1 MIEKINKPNDVQKF
15 PEEQLPELAREI
27 RQFLI
32 RSISKTGGHLG
43 SNLGVVELTI
53 ALHRVYHLPE
63 DKIIWDVGHQA
74 YTHKIL
80 TGRKDDFSRLRMEGG
95 ISGFPRRS
103 ESPCDSFDTGHSST
117 SISCGL
123 GYVKARDL
131 LKKDYSVVTVIG
143 DGALTG
149 GPAFE
154 ALNNLEEL
162 KKNYVVVLNDN
173 AMSINRNVG
182 GLSKY
187 LGNIRTSS
195 AYTDMKMGVTTA
207 LQKVPVIGEEIVDTL
222 RRTKSSIKQLVIP
235 GMLFENMGITYLGP
249 VDGHNIPQ
257 MIRILEEAKRFQGPV
272 LVHVITQKGR
282 GYAPA
287 LKQPAKFHGTGPYVL
302 RTGQPKKK
310 SGPSY
315 SQAVSEVLLEEAGRN
330 KKIVAVTAAMKEGT
344 GLSKFAEQYPN
355 RFFDVGIAEGH
366 AVTFA
371 AGLALGG
378 LIPVFAVYSS
388 FLQRGFDQLMHDICM
403 ENLPSVFLVDR
414 AGLVGS
420 DGRSH
425 QGCFDLSYL
434 SLMPNM
440 TVMAPKNDQELKE
453 MVRFALKAG
462 SPVAIRYPR
471 GAACTEYREQ
481 QQPLETGHSE
491 VLVRGKDVAL
501 LAVGTMV
508 EIAGQ
513 VQKHFLQQGIRIT
526 LVNARFVKPLD
537 YELLKDLAR
546 DHHNFVTLEEN
557 SRIGGYGQQ
566 VSDYVQEAELP
577 VHTEICAVPD
587 AFVGHGS
594 VDWQRKMLGLDPE
607 SVIRKVE
614 QLLNRDQE
622 QAGITEIPKE
632 IR

>member
-1 MIEKINKPNDVQKF
+1 MLEQIKKANDVQSI
-15 PEEQLPELAREI
+15 PEEKLPELAEEI

-63 DKIIWDVGHQA
+63 DKIVWDVGHQA

-80 TGRKDDFSRLRMEGG
+80 TGRKDDFEHLRMEGG

-103 ESPCDSFDTGHSST
+103 ESACDSFDTGHSST

-131 LKKDYSVVTVIG
+131 KKEAYSVVSVIG

-149 GPAFE
+149 GVAFE
-154 ALNNLEEL
+154 AMNNLAEL
-162 KKNYVVVLNDN
+162 KKNFVVVLNDN
-173 AMSINRNVG
+173 EMSINKNVG
-182 GLSKY
+182 GISKY
-187 LGNIRTSS
+187 LGKIRTSS
-195 AYTDMKMGVTTA
+195 CYTDIKMGVTAA
-207 LQKVPVIGEEIVDTL
+207 LQKVPKIGENMVDTL
-222 RRTKSSIKQLVIP
+222 RKTKSSIKQLVIP
-235 GMLFENMGITYLGP
+235 GMFFENMGITYLGP

-257 MIRILEEAKRFQGPV
+257 MIRVLEEAKNFQGPV

-282 GYAPA
+282 GYGPA
-287 LKQPAKFHGTGPYVL
+287 LKQPAKFHGTGPYVVK
-302 RTGQPKKK
+302 TGLPKKK

-315 SQAVSEVLLEEAGRN
+315 SSVLSEVLCEEGRKN
-330 KKIVAVTAAMKEGT
+330 KKIVAVTAAMREGT
-344 GLSKFAEQYPN
+344 GLAKFAEQAPE

-371 AGLALGG
+371 AGLSLGG

-388 FLQRGFDQLMHDICM
+388 FLQRGFDELMHDICM
-403 ENLPSVFLVDR
+403 QNLASVFMVDR
-414 AGLVGS
+414 AGLVGA

-440 TVMAPKNDQELKE
+440 TVMAPKNDWELKE
-453 MVRFALKAG
+453 MFRFAVAQQT
-462 SPVAIRYPR
+462 PMAIRYPR
-471 GAACTEYREQ
+471 GAAY
-481 QQPLETGHSE
+481 TGMKNSCAPIEAGRSE
-491 VLVRGKDVAL
+491 VISRGSGVAI
-501 LAVGTMV
+501 LAVGAMV

-513 VQKHFLQQGIRIT
+513 VWEHFHNKGVELT

-537 YELLKDLAR
+537 TGLLKELSA
-546 DHHNFVTLEEN
+546 DHSFYVTMEEN
-557 SRIGGYGQQ
+557 IRIGGFGEQ
-566 VSDYVQEAELP
+566 VADCIREEKLP
-577 VHTEICAVPD
+577 VQTEICAVPD

-594 VDWQRKMLGLDPE
+594 VNWQRKELGLDAD
-607 SVIRKVE
+607 SVIRRIEK
-614 QLLNRDQE
+614 LLE
-622 QAGITEIPKE
+622 MGAVVPEGKPETAGE
-632 IR
+632 

>member
-1 MIEKINKPNDVQKF
+1 MIEEIKKPNDVQKLR
-15 PEEQLPELAREI
+15 EDQLPALAEEI

-32 RSISKTGGHLG
+32 KSVSKTGGHLG

-80 TGRKDDFSRLRMEGG
+80 TGRKDEFEHLRMEGG

-103 ESPCDSFDTGHSST
+103 ESSCDSFDTGHSST

-123 GYVKARDL
+123 GYVKARDI
-131 LKKDYSVVTVIG
+131 LKQDYSVVSVIG

-149 GPAFE
+149 GPAYE
-154 ALNNLEEL
+154 AMNNMAEL
-162 KKNYVVVLNDN
+162 KKNFVVVLNDN

-182 GLSKY
+182 GMSQY
-187 LGNIRTSS
+187 LGGLRTSS
-195 AYTDMKMGVTTA
+195 AYTDMKMRVTNA
-207 LQKVPVIGEEIVDTL
+207 LSHVPRVGEDMVDTL
-222 RRTKSSIKQLVIP
+222 RKTKSSIKQLVIP
-235 GMLFENMGITYLGP
+235 GMFFENMGITYLGP
-249 VDGHNIPQ
+249 VDGHNISQ
-257 MIRILEEAKRFQGPV
+257 MIRVLEEAKRFQGPV

-287 LKQPAKFHGTGPYVL
+287 LKAPAKFHGTGPYVI

-315 SQAVSEVLLEEAGRN
+315 ANAISEVLCEEGRKN
-330 KKIVAVTAAMKEGT
+330 KRIVAVTAAMKEGT
-344 GLSKFAEQYPN
+344 GLSKFAEEQPE

-403 ENLPSVFLVDR
+403 QDLPSVFLVDR
-414 AGLVGS
+414 AGLVGA
-420 DGRSH
+420 DGKSH

-440 TVMAPKNDQELKE
+440 TVMAPKNDAELKD
-453 MVRFALKAG
+453 MFRYAVKAG
-462 SPVAIRYPR
+462 HPTAIRYPR
-471 GAACTEYREQ
+471 GAACTALRDHRAPVEKGR
-481 QQPLETGHSE
+481 SE
-491 VLVRGKDVAL
+491 VLFRGSRIAL
-501 LAVGTMV
+501 LAVGAMV
-508 EIAGQ
+508 ETAFR
-513 VQKHFLQQGIRIT
+513 VREHFLEQGVELT
-526 LVNARFVKPLD
+526 LVNVRFVKPLD
-537 YELLKDLAR
+537 QELLRELAG
-546 DHHNFVTLEEN
+546 DHSVFVTLEEN
-557 SRIGGYGQQ
+557 IRIGGFGEQ
-566 VSDYVQEAELP
+566 AEDFLQREQLP
-577 VHTEICAVPD
+577 VSTEIFAVPD
-587 AFVGHGS
+587 CFVGHGS
-594 VDWQRKMLGLDPE
+594 VDWQRKLLGLDAE
-607 SVIRKVE
+607 SVIAKIE
-614 QLLNRDQE
+614 QLLKKD
-622 QAGITEIPKE
+622 
-632 IR
+632 

>member
-1 MIEKINKPNDVQKF
+1 MIEKIKKPNDVQKLR
-15 PEEQLPELAREI
+15 EEELSELAREI

-32 RSISKTGGHLG
+32 RSISRTGGHLG
-43 SNLGVVELTI
+43 SNLGVIELTI

-80 TGRKDDFSRLRMEGG
+80 TGRKDEFEHLRMEGG

-103 ESPCDSFDTGHSST
+103 ESLCDSFDTGHSST

-131 LKKDYSVVTVIG
+131 LKQNYSVVSVIG

-149 GPAFE
+149 GVAFE
-154 ALNNLEEL
+154 ALNNLAEL

-173 AMSINRNVG
+173 EMSINRNVG

-187 LGNIRTSS
+187 LGKVRTSS
-195 AYTDMKMGVTTA
+195 AYTDMKMEVTS
-207 LQKVPVIGEEIVDTL
+207 LLKKVPKIGEEMVDTL

-235 GMLFENMGITYLGP
+235 GMFFENMGITYLGP
-249 VDGHNIPQ
+249 VDGHNIPR
-257 MIRILEEAKRFQGPV
+257 MIQVLEEAKQFQGPV

-287 LKQPAKFHGTGPYVL
+287 IRQPAKFHGTGPYVI
-302 RTGQPKKK
+302 RTGQPKKRT
-310 SGPSY
+310 GPSY
-315 SQAVSEVLLEEAGRN
+315 SHAVSEVLCEEA
-330 KKIVAVTAAMKEGT
+330 KKNRRIAAVTAAMKEGT
-344 GLSKFAEQYPN
+344 GLTRFAEQYPE

-378 LIPVFAVYSS
+378 LMPVFAVYSS
-388 FLQRGFDQLMHDICM
+388 FLQRGFDELMHDICM
-403 ENLPSVFLVDR
+403 QNLPAVFLVDR
-414 AGLVGS
+414 AGLVGA

-440 TVMAPKNDQELKE
+440 TVMAPKNDTELKD
-453 MVRFALKAG
+453 MFRYAVRG
-462 SPVAIRYPR
+462 SSPAAIRYPR
-471 GAACTEYREQ
+471 GAAW
-481 QQPLETGHSE
+481 TGLQEHRAPIERGRSE
-491 VLVRGKDVAL
+491 VLFRGSRIAL
-501 LAVGTMV
+501 LAVGAMV
-508 EIAGQ
+508 ETACA
-513 VQKHFLQQGIRIT
+513 VREHFLEQGVELT
-526 LVNARFVKPLD
+526 VVNVRFVKPLD
-537 YELLKDLAR
+537 LELLRELAA
-546 DHHNFVTLEEN
+546 DHSCFVTMEEN

-566 VSDYVQEAELP
+566 AADWVQAEGLSIR
-577 VHTEICAVPD
+577 TEICAVPD
-587 AFVGHGS
+587 IFVGHGS
-594 VDWQRKMLGLDPE
+594 VTWQRKVLGLDAD
-607 SVIRKVE
+607 SVIRRVE
-614 QLLNRDQE
+614 QLLTGE
-622 QAGITEIPKE
+622 
-632 IR
+632 